1 MFPLVSTPQGLYLG
15 SVDSATY
22 TLVPGSANA
31 PDYTLPPHLRQPVL
45 VIDLVLSGTGRPPNA
60 PDLYPQLLQPL
71 FAAVGVVHHYIR
83 TELKTHIADI
93 AASLSSRGASITV
106 VFLSGDTLVHEL
118 INHLDATLA
127 GAVTLVLVP
136 TGTGNALLRL
146 VGHMDVWAALQALF
160 QPLTPKPLPVYR
172 VDFPE
177 GSTVVHSGVPVRLLY
192 FLVVVLWCF
201 HALLV
206 ADSETPEMRK
216 LGMQRFQVAARENL
230 QRDQC
235 YHGLFS
241 VTGGPS
247 ATARTVA
254 GPLSYLV
261 VTPVKRFEPTFDILP
276 AGNVFTPDAHA
287 VVMPHVLGSDLVEVM
302 TKAYAKGA
310 HVDDPRVEYLHL
322 DGALTARIVLDEAD
336 AHQRRVCVDGEIVAC
351 GRGSVEVA
359 YAGTC
364 VNGWDVRLL
373 A

>member
-15 SVDSATY
+15 SVDSTSY
-22 TLVPGSANA
+22 SLVPGSTNA
-31 PDYTLPPHLRQPVL
+31 PDYTLPPHLLQPVL

-71 FAAVGVVHHYIR
+71 LAAVGVVHHYVR
-83 TELKTHIADI
+83 TELKTHIADV
-93 AASLSSRGASITV
+93 AASLSSHGKSVTV

-118 INHLDATLA
+118 VNHLDATLDA
-127 GAVTLVLVP
+127 AVTLVLVP

-146 VGHMDVWAALQALF
+146 VGHMDVWAALQAMF

-177 GSTVVHSGVPVRLLY
+177 GSTVALSGAPVRLLY

-206 ADSETPEMRK
+206 ADSETPEMRQ

-235 YHGLFS
+235 YHGRFS
-241 VTGGPS
+241 VAGDSP
-247 ATARTVA
+247 AADHTVA
-254 GPLSYLV
+254 GPFSYLV

-276 AGNVFTPDAHA
+276 AGSVFTPDAYA
-287 VVMPHVLGSDLVEVM
+287 VVMPHVSGSDIVEVM
-302 TKAYAKGA
+302 TKAYAQGA
-310 HVDDPRVEYLHL
+310 HVEDARVEYLRL
-322 DGALTARIVLDEAD
+322 DGALTARLELDED
-336 AHQRRVCVDGEIVAC
+336 DPHQRRVCVDGEIVVC
-351 GRGSVEVA
+351 GRGSVAVA